1 MLVNMWSNW
10 NLHILV
16 VSITTLQNHYR
27 YVPAIGYI
35 HNRNACTSAQ
45 KNIHTQFC
53 CFENTNLF
61 SNVTDTL
68 GINMSL
74 MQISRLLML
83 HLVHKKYFGKGR
95 KLHWDEMSH
104 TEVHK
109 MYTFQT
115 LVHWVLMSHTHPHT
129 WY

>member
-16 VSITTLQNHYR
+16 VSITTLQNHCR
-27 YVPAIGYI
+27 YVPATGYI

-45 KNIHTQFC
+45 KNTHTQFC

-61 SNVTDTL
+61 SNVIDTL

-83 HLVHKKYFGKGR
+83 HLVHRNTSVRAENYT
-95 KLHWDEMSH
+95 EMKWA
-104 TEVHK
+104 TQEVHK